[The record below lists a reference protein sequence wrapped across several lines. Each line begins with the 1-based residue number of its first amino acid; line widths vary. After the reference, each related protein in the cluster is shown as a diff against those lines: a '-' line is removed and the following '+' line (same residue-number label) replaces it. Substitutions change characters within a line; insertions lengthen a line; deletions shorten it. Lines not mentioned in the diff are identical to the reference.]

1 MKSRTFNVQ
10 TVFSDNETALYGP
23 YSMLLYSMNLECLTT
38 MSHGRNAF
46 VSQRAAFCI
55 CGGIC
60 AVLENS
66 PCRAFG
72 RIDPTFPT
80 EIARK
85 TPKKHKIESELN
97 QQ

>member
-1 MKSRTFNVQ
+1 MKSRTYTVQSVFN
-10 TVFSDNETALYGP
+10 DNETALYRP
-23 YSMLLYSMNLECLTT
+23 YSMVLFNMNLECLST

-46 VSQRAAFCI
+46 VSQLAAFCI

-60 AVLENS
+60 AALENS
-66 PCRAFG
+66 RCRAFG
-72 RIDPTFPT
+72 RIGPRFPT

-85 TPKKHKIESELN
+85 TPKKNKIDSELN